1 MPEGQWPA
9 CLAMEVKA
17 LNVMRSNNPDSV
29 QGRLK
34 DWLYANAGTRLAT
47 RARVESVSLTAN
59 TYLHYPSQHHW
70 P

>member
-47 RARVESVSLTAN
+47 
-59 TYLHYPSQHHW
+59 
-70 P
+70 